1 MFITHFSHWLIMS
14 ENIKPPIARREEKI
28 TKIHGIELKD
38 DYFWLRYKENQ
49 EVIDYLKAEN
59 DYTKKETKHLDSFTD
74 ELFNEM
80 KNRIK
85 EDDETVPYKIKDYYY
100 YSRTEKGKEYSIH
113 CRKYKNLDNKEEILL
128 DLNEMAKGH
137 EYYKLYTSKISPNQ
151 NILAYS
157 IDNTGYEKL
166 VIYFKDLTTGEIFA
180 EKLEN
185 VGWNFEWTDDKTL
198 YYTIR
203 DKAQRPYALKRHV
216 LGTNPS
222 EDALIF
228 NEKDVKR
235 NVSINKTKNQKF
247 LLLSSNSN
255 LSNEYHF
262 LDLKDHLGKF
272 VVFLPREEKHEY
284 IINHKDGYFY
294 IITNKDES
302 PNFKLMRTSIDK
314 LSKEDWEEIIAH
326 NKDVRI
332 DWIETFEDFS
342 VISKREEGLDKFEI
356 FYDRNDERNH
366 NIEMPETVYGA
377 WFGDNLEYSSDIFRF
392 VYTSLITPKS
402 IYDYSLKE
410 RKLKLKKQDEIKNYN
425 KEDYVTER
433 KYAIARDGTK
443 VPISIVH
450 KKSIVTPAPTLLYG
464 YGSYGYPMDTYF
476 SPSRVS
482 LIERGIVFVIAH
494 VRGGG
499 ELGRQWYD
507 DGKFLKK
514 KNTFFDFIDCAE
526 YLLNEEITTKDKFII
541 QGASA
546 GGLLVGAVMTMR
558 PDLCHLVVAEVP
570 FVDVV
575 NSMLDASIPLTAG
588 EWEEWGDPRKK
599 DFFDYMLS
607 YSPYDNI
614 KAINYPHTLVTTG
627 LNDPRVAFWEPAKFT
642 AKLRALKTDKNELV
656 LKTNMGAGHGGASG
670 RYESMKEI
678 AFIFSYVLDKMGL
691 VDN

>member
-1 MFITHFSHWLIMS
+1 MNDIK
-14 ENIKPPIARREEKI
+14 KPPIAKKEMKI
-28 TKIHGIELKD
+28 TEIHGIELKD
-38 DYFWLRYKENQ
+38 DYFWLRDKENQ
-49 EVIDYLKAEN
+49 EVIDYLNAEN
-59 DYTKKETKHLDSFTD
+59 DYTKEKTKHLDDFTD
-74 ELFNEM
+74 KLFNEM

-85 EDDETVPYKIKDYYY
+85 EDDETVPYKFKDYFY
-100 YSRTEKGKEYSIH
+100 YSRTEKDKEYSIY

-157 IDNTGYEKL
+157 IDDTGYEKL

-216 LGTNPS
+216 LGANPS

-228 NEKDVKR
+228 DEKDVKR
-235 NVSINKTKNQKF
+235 NVSISKTKNQKF
-247 LLLSSNSN
+247 LLLSSNSK

-302 PNFKLMRTSIDK
+302 PNFKLMRTSINK
-314 LSKEDWEEIIAH
+314 LSMENWEEIIAH
-326 NKDVRI
+326 NKDVKI
-332 DWIETFEDFS
+332 DWIETFKDFS

-356 FYDRNDERNH
+356 FYDKNDERNH

-377 WFGDNLEYSSDIFRF
+377 WFGDNLEYSSNIFRF

-410 RKLKLKKQDEIKNYN
+410 RKLELKKQDEIKNYN

-450 KKSIVTPAPTLLYG
+450 KKNIVTPAPTLLYG

-482 LIERGIVFVIAH
+482 LIERGIVYVIAH

-499 ELGRQWYD
+499 ELGRKWYD

-526 YLLNEEITTKDKFII
+526 YLLNKGITTKDKFII

-588 EWEEWGDPRKK
+588 EWEEWGDPSEK

-642 AKLRALKTDKNELV
+642 AKLRALKTDNNELV

-678 AFIFSYVLDKMGL
+678 AFIYSYVLDKMGL